1 MYSFPE
7 LKSTMARAINNY
19 KDPFNP
25 IQHTLDKFVEVKAIC
40 IRAPRILYTGYLE
53 AFGRHRGKPLDPLNA
68 EVF

>member
-40 IRAPRILYTGYLE
+40 IRAPRILYTGYL
-53 AFGRHRGKPLDPLNA
+53 
-68 EVF
+68 